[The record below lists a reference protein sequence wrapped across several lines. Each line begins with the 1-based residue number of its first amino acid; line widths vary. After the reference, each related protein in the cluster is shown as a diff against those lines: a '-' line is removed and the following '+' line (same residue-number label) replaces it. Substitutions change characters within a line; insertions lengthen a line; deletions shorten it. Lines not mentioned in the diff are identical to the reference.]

1 MRDLVDRHG
10 LSERRACA
18 LAGLH
23 RSVFQYQKRGAGD
36 EVLRRR
42 LCSLANERRRFGYR
56 RLGILLAR
64 EGYEV
69 NHKKL
74 FRLYRE
80 EGLTVRRRRSRKR
93 ALGTRRPILV
103 PARANQRWS
112 LDPRHGHLNQW
123 HVHSSMSDAFADG
136 HRFRVLC
143 IVDDCTREALATV
156 VDRSLSG
163 VRMTREL
170 DALIHR
176 RGQPDMIVSD
186 NGTEMTSHAVLRWCQ
201 ETGVGWHYIAPGK
214 PMQNAFVESF
224 NGRLRDE
231 CLNEHIF
238 GNLAE
243 ARKIIEN
250 WRIDYNTERPHRSVG
265 GLAPAVFANLN
276 RSTRPASPELR
287 KSSAQQALTA
297 TKSMERNR
305 NGFYA

>member
-1 MRDLVDRHG
+1 MSDVMDRHG
-10 LSERRACA
+10 LSERRACE
-18 LAGLH
+18 LADLH
-23 RSVFQYQKRGAGD
+23 RSVFQYRKQNQGD
-36 EVLRRR
+36 EALRNR
-42 LCSLANERRRFGYR
+42 LRELANERRRFGYR

-64 EGYEV
+64 EGFEV

-80 EGLTVRRRRSRKR
+80 EGPAVRRRRSRKR

-103 PARANQRWS
+103 PDRANQRWS
-112 LDPRHGHLNQW
+112 LDF
-123 HVHSSMSDAFADG
+123 VSDAFADG
-136 HRFRVLC
+136 QRFRVLC

-163 VRMTREL
+163 ARMTREL
-170 DALIHR
+170 DDLIRR

-186 NGTEMTSHAVLRWCQ
+186 NGTELTSHAVLRWCQ
-201 ETGVGWHYIAPGK
+201 DTGVGWHYIAPGK

-243 ARKIIEN
+243 ARKIIET
-250 WRIDYNTERPHRSVG
+250 WRIDYNTERPHTSLG
-265 GLAPAVFANLN
+265 GLAPAVYANLN
-276 RSTRPASPELR
+276 RATRPASLELR
-287 KSSAQQALTA
+287 KGSAQQALTA
-297 TKSMERNR
+297 TISTERNR
-305 NGFYA
+305 NGFYT